1 MRRQRQ
7 LRYARVSRA
16 GRRRSDGSHIGA
28 TGGILTSAPFVLER
42 AFDAPRDRVWTAMTD
57 AEHLKRWFGPPGG
70 LSDATVDLREGGVF
84 VYGIVVPGAADLR
97 AKRTFAVIKP

>member
-1 MRRQRQ
+1 
-7 LRYARVSRA
+7 
-16 GRRRSDGSHIGA
+16 
-28 TGGILTSAPFVLER
+28 
-42 AFDAPRDRVWTAMTD
+42 MTD

>member
-1 MRRQRQ
+1 
-7 LRYARVSRA
+7 
-16 GRRRSDGSHIGA
+16 
-28 TGGILTSAPFVLER
+28 
-42 AFDAPRDRVWTAMTD
+42 MTD

-97 AKRTFAVIKP
+97 AKRTFSQRQLFVRPGDNYSCSRGWWYCPAFLSLKA